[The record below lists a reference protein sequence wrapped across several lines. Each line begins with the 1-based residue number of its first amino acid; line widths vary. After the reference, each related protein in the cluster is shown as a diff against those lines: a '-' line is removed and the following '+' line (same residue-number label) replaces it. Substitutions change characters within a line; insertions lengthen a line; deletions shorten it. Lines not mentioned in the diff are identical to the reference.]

1 MCLVAAGISPATQ
14 AIAQDMMARVG
25 DWEYGADAELAAAST
40 QNADGAMFGLVCSP
54 SCIGFIKIDR
64 PCEER
69 QAYDGLMRSPG
80 RADPLRLECRRIDE
94 GYSLLFTPT
103 AAFIDTLRNGPE
115 VTVSMRLGG
124 DADIVYRFSL
134 NGAFDAVYATLATA
148 IAAGGD
154 APRAEPGS

>member
-1 MCLVAAGISPATQ
+1 MLAVGIGLADPVA
-14 AIAQDMMARVG
+14 AQDMMARAG

-40 QNADGAMFGLVCSP
+40 QNAEGAMLGLVCSP
-54 SCIGFIKIDR
+54 SCIGFLRIDR
-64 PCEER
+64 TCEDG

-80 RADPLRLECRRIDE
+80 RADPLRMECRRIDT

-103 AAFIDTLRNGPE
+103 AAFIDTLQNGPE
-115 VTVSMRLGG
+115 VTVAVRLGG

-148 IAAGGD
+148 IAAGGEQPQAD
-154 APRAEPGS
+154 PGL